1 MLKKRYLWLILIIIL
16 ALTLSLYFIYNGKN
30 KSSVQTKEVIE
41 ETEEDIVVQEAP
53 VKIEKGTVAGIKQG
67 KKEWEIEADK
77 ISLGEDRKKTI
88 FEQINRATIFK
99 ENKPHLQVQLNQCI
113 ADMESNSMELI
124 GDVVIKSEEGD
135 ILKGDRF
142 FWDSKNEKLTSI
154 EPVEV
159 IAKENRITADQFS
172 TDIELNNLEFSGNV
186 NVTIKL
192 KGALKVNDRL

>member
-1 MLKKRYLWLILIIIL
+1 MLKQRYLWLILIIIL

-30 KSSVQTKEVIE
+30 KSSVQKEEVIE

-53 VKIEKGTVAGIKQG
+53 VKIEKGTVVGIKQG

-99 ENKPHLQVQLNQCI
+99 ESKPHLQVQLNKCI
-113 ADMESNSMELI
+113 ADMDSNSMELI
-124 GDVVIKSEEGD
+124 GDVVIESEEGD
-135 ILKGDRF
+135 ILKGNWF

-159 IAKENRITADQFS
+159 IAKDNRITADQFS

>member
-1 MLKKRYLWLILIIIL
+1 LILIIIL

-30 KSSVQTKEVIE
+30 KSSVQKEEVIE

-53 VKIEKGTVAGIKQG
+53 VKIEKGTVVGIKQG

-99 ENKPHLQVQLNQCI
+99 ESKPHLQVQLNKCI
-113 ADMESNSMELI
+113 ADMDSNSMELI
-124 GDVVIKSEEGD
+124 GDVVIESEEGD
-135 ILKGDRF
+135 ILKGNWF
-142 FWDSKNEKLTSI
+142 FWDSKNEKLSSI

-159 IAKENRITADQFS
+159 IAKDNRITADQFF

>member
-159 IAKENRITADQFS
+159 IAK
-172 TDIELNNLEFSGNV
+172 
-186 NVTIKL
+186 
-192 KGALKVNDRL
+192 

>member
-1 MLKKRYLWLILIIIL
+1 MLRQRYLWLILIIIL
-16 ALTLSLYFIYNGKN
+16 GLTLSLYFIYNGKN
-30 KSSVQTKEVIE
+30 KSSVQKEEVIE

-53 VKIEKGTVAGIKQG
+53 VKIEKGTVVGIKQG

-113 ADMESNSMELI
+113 ADMDSNSMELI
-124 GDVVIKSEEGD
+124 GDVVIESEEGD
-135 ILKGDRF
+135 ILKGNWF
-142 FWDSKNEKLTSI
+142 FWDSKNEKLSSI

-159 IAKENRITADQFS
+159 IAKDNRVTADQFS

>member
-1 MLKKRYLWLILIIIL
+1 MLKQRYLWLILIIIL

-30 KSSVQTKEVIE
+30 KSSVQKKEVIE

-53 VKIEKGTVAGIKQG
+53 VKIEKGTVVGIKQG

-99 ENKPHLQVQLNQCI
+99 ESKPHLQVQLNKCI
-113 ADMESNSMELI
+113 ADMDSNSMELI
-124 GDVVIKSEEGD
+124 GDVVIESEEGD
-135 ILKGDRF
+135 ILKGNWF
-142 FWDSKNEKLTSI
+142 FWDSKNEKLSSI

-159 IAKENRITADQFS
+159 IAKDNRFTADQFS
-172 TDIELNNLEFSGNV
+172 TDIKLDNLEFSGNV

-192 KGALKVNDRL
+192 KGALKVNDKL

>member
-1 MLKKRYLWLILIIIL
+1 MIRRRHLWFILIIIFL
-16 ALTLSLYFIYNGKN
+16 SLSLYFIYNGKN
-30 KSSVQTKEVIE
+30 KSSVQKEEVIE

-53 VKIEKGTVAGIKQG
+53 VKIEKGTVVGIKQG

-99 ENKPHLQVQLNQCI
+99 ESKPHLQVQLNKCI
-113 ADMESNSMELI
+113 ADMDSNSMELI
-124 GDVVIKSEEGD
+124 GDVIIESEEGD

-159 IAKENRITADQFS
+159 IAKDNRITADQFF

>member
-1 MLKKRYLWLILIIIL
+1 MLRQRYLWLILIIIL

-30 KSSVQTKEVIE
+30 KSSVQKEEEIE

-53 VKIEKGTVAGIKQG
+53 VKIEKGSVVGIKQG

-77 ISLGEDRKKTI
+77 ISLGEDRKMTI

-99 ENKPHLQVQLNQCI
+99 ESKPHLQIQLNKCI
-113 ADMESNSMELI
+113 ADMDSNSMELI
-124 GDVVIKSEEGD
+124 GDVVIESEEGD

-142 FWDSKNEKLTSI
+142 FWDSKKEKLTSI

-159 IAKENRITADQFS
+159 IAKENRIIANQFS

>member
-1 MLKKRYLWLILIIIL
+1 MILIIIL

-53 VKIEKGTVAGIKQG
+53 VKIEKGTVVGIKQG

-99 ENKPHLQVQLNQCI
+99 ESKPHLEVQLNKCI
-113 ADMESNSMELI
+113 ADMDSNSMELI
-124 GDVVIKSEEGD
+124 GDVVIESEEGD
-135 ILKGDRF
+135 ILKGNWF
-142 FWDSKNEKLTSI
+142 FWDSKNEKLSSI

-159 IAKENRITADQFS
+159 IVKDNRITADQFS

>member
-1 MLKKRYLWLILIIIL
+1 MLRQRYLWLILIIIL
-16 ALTLSLYFIYNGKN
+16 TLTLSLYFIYNGKN
-30 KSSVQTKEVIE
+30 KSLVQKEEVIE

-53 VKIEKGTVAGIKQG
+53 VKIEKGTVVGIKQG

-99 ENKPHLQVQLNQCI
+99 ESKPHLQVQLNQCI
-113 ADMESNSMELI
+113 ADMDSNSMELI
-124 GDVVIKSEEGD
+124 GDVIIESEEGD

-142 FWDSKNEKLTSI
+142 FWDSKKEKLTSI

-159 IAKENRITADQFS
+159 IAKENRIIANQFS

>member
-1 MLKKRYLWLILIIIL
+1 MLRQRYLWLILIIIL

-30 KSSVQTKEVIE
+30 KSSVQKEEVIE

-53 VKIEKGTVAGIKQG
+53 VKIEKGTVVGIKQG

-88 FEQINRATIFK
+88 FEVIKRAVIFK
-99 ENKPHLQVQLNQCI
+99 DSKPHLQIQLNKCI
-113 ADMESNSMELI
+113 ADMDSNSMELI
-124 GDVVIKSEEGD
+124 GDVIIESEEGD

-142 FWDSKNEKLTSI
+142 FWDSKKEKLTSI

-159 IAKENRITADQFS
+159 IAKENRIIASQFS

>member
-1 MLKKRYLWLILIIIL
+1 MLRKRYLWLILIIIL

-159 IAKENRITADQFS
+159 IAKENRIIANQFS
-172 TDIELNNLEFSGNV
+172 TDIELNNLEFNGNV

>member
-1 MLKKRYLWLILIIIL
+1 MLRQRYLWLILIIIL
-16 ALTLSLYFIYNGKN
+16 ALTLFLYFIYNGKN
-30 KSSVQTKEVIE
+30 KSSVQKEEVIE

-53 VKIEKGTVAGIKQG
+53 VKIEKGTVVGIKQG

-88 FEQINRATIFK
+88 FEVIKRAVIFK
-99 ENKPHLQVQLNQCI
+99 DSKPHLQIQLNKCI
-113 ADMESNSMELI
+113 ADMDSNSMELI
-124 GDVVIKSEEGD
+124 GDVIIESEEGD

-142 FWDSKNEKLTSI
+142 FWDSKKEKLTSI

-159 IAKENRITADQFS
+159 IAKENRIIANQFS

>member
-1 MLKKRYLWLILIIIL
+1 MLRKRYFWLILIIIL
-16 ALTLSLYFIYNGKN
+16 ALSLSLYFIYNGKN
-30 KSSVQTKEVIE
+30 KSSVQKEEVIE

-53 VKIEKGTVAGIKQG
+53 VKIEKGTVVGIKQG

-99 ENKPHLQVQLNQCI
+99 ENKPHLQVQLNKCI
-113 ADMESNSMELI
+113 ADMDSNSIELI
-124 GDVVIKSEEGD
+124 GDVVIESEEGD
-135 ILKGDRF
+135 ILKGNWF
-142 FWDSKNEKLTSI
+142 FWDSKNEKLSSI

-159 IAKENRITADQFS
+159 IAKDNRITADQFS

-186 NVTIKL
+186 NVTIKI
-192 KGALKVNDRL
+192 D

>member
-1 MLKKRYLWLILIIIL
+1 MLRQKYLWLILIIIL

-30 KSSVQTKEVIE
+30 KSSVQKEEEIE

-53 VKIEKGTVAGIKQG
+53 VKIEKGSVVGIKQG

-77 ISLGEDRKKTI
+77 ISLGEDRKMTI

-99 ENKPHLQVQLNQCI
+99 ESKPHLQIQLNKCI
-113 ADMESNSMELI
+113 ADMDSNSMELI
-124 GDVVIKSEEGD
+124 GDVVIESEEGD

-142 FWDSKNEKLTSI
+142 FWDSINEKLTSL

-159 IAKENRITADQFS
+159 IAKDNRITADQFS
-172 TDIELNNLEFSGNV
+172 TDMELNNLEFSGNV

-192 KGALKVNDRL
+192 KGALKVNDKL

>member
-159 IAKENRITADQFS
+159 IAKENRIIANQFS

-186 NVTIKL
+186 KVTIKL

>member
-1 MLKKRYLWLILIIIL
+1 MLRQRYLWLILIIIL
-16 ALTLSLYFIYNGKN
+16 GLTLSLYFIYNGKN
-30 KSSVQTKEVIE
+30 KSSVQKEEVIE

-53 VKIEKGTVAGIKQG
+53 VKIEKGTVVGIKQG

-99 ENKPHLQVQLNQCI
+99 ESKPHLQVQLNKCI
-113 ADMESNSMELI
+113 ADMDSNSMELI
-124 GDVVIKSEEGD
+124 GDVVIESEEGD
-135 ILKGDRF
+135 ILKGNWF
-142 FWDSKNEKLTSI
+142 FWDSKNEKLSSI

-159 IAKENRITADQFS
+159 IAKDNRFTADQFS
-172 TDIELNNLEFSGNV
+172 TDIKLDNLEFSGNV

-192 KGALKVNDRL
+192 KGALKVNDKL

>member
-1 MLKKRYLWLILIIIL
+1 MLRKRYLWLILIIIL

-53 VKIEKGTVAGIKQG
+53 VKIEKGIVVGIKQG

-99 ENKPHLQVQLNQCI
+99 ENKPHLQVQLNKCI
-113 ADMESNSMELI
+113 ADMDSNSIELI
-124 GDVVIKSEEGD
+124 GDVVIESEEGD
-135 ILKGDRF
+135 ILKGNWF

-159 IAKENRITADQFS
+159 IAKDNRITADQFS

>member
-1 MLKKRYLWLILIIIL
+1 MLRRRYLWFILLIIIVL
-16 ALTLSLYFIYNGKN
+16 SLSLYFIYNGKN
-30 KSSVQTKEVIE
+30 KSSVQKEEVIE

-53 VKIEKGTVAGIKQG
+53 VKIEKGTVVGIKQG

-99 ENKPHLQVQLNQCI
+99 ESKPHLQVQLNKCI
-113 ADMESNSMELI
+113 ADMDSNSMELI
-124 GDVVIKSEEGD
+124 GDVIIESEEGD
-135 ILKGDRF
+135 ILKGNWF
-142 FWDSKNEKLTSI
+142 FWDSKNEKLSSI

-159 IAKENRITADQFS
+159 IAKDNRITADQFS

-192 KGALKVNDRL
+192 KGPLESK

>member
-1 MLKKRYLWLILIIIL
+1 MLRQRYLWLILIIIL

-30 KSSVQTKEVIE
+30 KSSVQKEEEIE

-53 VKIEKGTVAGIKQG
+53 VKIEKGSVVGIKQG
-67 KKEWEIEADK
+67 KKEWEVEADK
-77 ISLGEDRKKTI
+77 ISLGEDRKMTI

-99 ENKPHLQVQLNQCI
+99 ESKPHLQIQLNKCI
-113 ADMESNSMELI
+113 ADMDSNSMELI
-124 GDVVIKSEEGD
+124 GDVVIESEEGD

-142 FWDSKNEKLTSI
+142 FWDSKKEKLTSI

-159 IAKENRITADQFS
+159 IAKENRIIANQFS

>member
-1 MLKKRYLWLILIIIL
+1 MLRKRYLWLILIIIL

-30 KSSVQTKEVIE
+30 KSSVQKEEVIK

-53 VKIEKGTVAGIKQG
+53 VKIEKGTVVGIKQG

-88 FEQINRATIFK
+88 FEQITRATIFK
-99 ENKPHLQVQLNQCI
+99 ESKPHLQVQLNKCI
-113 ADMESNSMELI
+113 ADMDSNSMELI
-124 GDVVIKSEEGD
+124 GDVVIESEKGD
-135 ILKGDRF
+135 ILKGNWF
-142 FWDSKNEKLTSI
+142 FWDSKNEKLSSI

-159 IAKENRITADQFS
+159 IAKNNRVTADQFS

-186 NVTIKL
+186 NVTIK
-192 KGALKVNDRL
+192 VD

>member
-1 MLKKRYLWLILIIIL
+1 MLKQRYLWLILIIIL

-30 KSSVQTKEVIE
+30 KSSVQKEEVIE

-53 VKIEKGTVAGIKQG
+53 VKIEKGTVVGIKQG

-99 ENKPHLQVQLNQCI
+99 ESKPHLQVQLNKCI
-113 ADMESNSMELI
+113 ADMDSNSMELI
-124 GDVVIKSEEGD
+124 GDVIIESEEGD

-142 FWDSKNEKLTSI
+142 FWDSKKEKLTSI

-159 IAKENRITADQFS
+159 IAKENRIIANQFS

>member
-1 MLKKRYLWLILIIIL
+1 MLRQRYLWLILIIIL

-30 KSSVQTKEVIE
+30 KSSVQKEEVIE

-53 VKIEKGTVAGIKQG
+53 VKIEKGTVVGIKQG

-77 ISLGEDRKKTI
+77 ISLGEDREKTI
-88 FEQINRATIFK
+88 FEVIKRAVIFK
-99 ENKPHLQVQLNQCI
+99 DSKPHLQIQLNKCI
-113 ADMESNSMELI
+113 ADMDSNSMELI
-124 GDVVIKSEEGD
+124 GDVIIESEEGD

-142 FWDSKNEKLTSI
+142 FWDSKKEKLTSI

-159 IAKENRITADQFS
+159 IAKENRIIASQFS

-192 KGALKVNDRL
+192 KGALKVSDRL

>member
-1 MLKKRYLWLILIIIL
+1 MLRRRYLWFILLIIIVL
-16 ALTLSLYFIYNGKN
+16 SLSLYFIYNGKN
-30 KSSVQTKEVIE
+30 KSSVQKEEVIE

-53 VKIEKGTVAGIKQG
+53 VKIEKGTVVGIKQG

-99 ENKPHLQVQLNQCI
+99 ESKPHLQVQLNKCI
-113 ADMESNSMELI
+113 ADMDSNSMELI
-124 GDVVIKSEEGD
+124 GDVVIESEEGD
-135 ILKGDRF
+135 ILKGNWF
-142 FWDSKNEKLTSI
+142 FWDSKNEKLSSI

-159 IAKENRITADQFS
+159 IAKDNRITADQFS

-186 NVTIKL
+186 NVTIKI
-192 KGALKVNDRL
+192 D

>member
-1 MLKKRYLWLILIIIL
+1 MLRRRYLWFILIIIVL
-16 ALTLSLYFIYNGKN
+16 SLSLYFIYNGKN
-30 KSSVQTKEVIE
+30 KSSVQKEEVIE

-53 VKIEKGTVAGIKQG
+53 VKIEKGTVVGIKQG

-99 ENKPHLQVQLNQCI
+99 ESKPHLQVQLNKCI
-113 ADMESNSMELI
+113 ADMDSNSIELI
-124 GDVVIKSEEGD
+124 GDVVIESEEGD
-135 ILKGDRF
+135 ILKGNWF
-142 FWDSKNEKLTSI
+142 FWDSKNEKLSSI

-159 IAKENRITADQFS
+159 IAKDNRITADQFS

-192 KGALKVNDRL
+192 KGALKVNDKL

>member
-1 MLKKRYLWLILIIIL
+1 MLRQRYLWLILIIIL

-30 KSSVQTKEVIE
+30 KSSVQKEEVIE

-53 VKIEKGTVAGIKQG
+53 VKIEKGSVVGIKQG

-99 ENKPHLQVQLNQCI
+99 ESKPHLQIQLNKCI
-113 ADMESNSMELI
+113 ADMDSNSMELI
-124 GDVVIKSEEGD
+124 GDVVIESEEGD

-142 FWDSKNEKLTSI
+142 FWDSKKEKLTSI

-159 IAKENRITADQFS
+159 IAKENRIIANQFS

>member
-1 MLKKRYLWLILIIIL
+1 MLRQRYLWLILIIIL
-16 ALTLSLYFIYNGKN
+16 TLTLSLYFIYNGKN
-30 KSSVQTKEVIE
+30 KSLVQKEEVIE

-53 VKIEKGTVAGIKQG
+53 VKIEKGTVVGIKQG

-88 FEQINRATIFK
+88 FEVIKRAVIFK
-99 ENKPHLQVQLNQCI
+99 DSKPHLQIQLNKCI
-113 ADMESNSMELI
+113 ADMDSNSMELI
-124 GDVVIKSEEGD
+124 GDVVIESEEGD

-142 FWDSKNEKLTSI
+142 FWDSKKEKLTSI

-159 IAKENRITADQFS
+159 IAKENRIIASQFS

-192 KGALKVNDRL
+192 KGALKVNDRP

>member
-1 MLKKRYLWLILIIIL
+1 
-16 ALTLSLYFIYNGKN
+16 
-30 KSSVQTKEVIE
+30 VIE

-53 VKIEKGTVAGIKQG
+53 VKIEKGTVVGIKQG

-99 ENKPHLQVQLNQCI
+99 ESKPHLEIQLNKCI
-113 ADMESNSMELI
+113 ADMDSNSMELI
-124 GDVVIKSEEGD
+124 GDVVIESEEGD

-159 IAKENRITADQFS
+159 IAKENRIIASQFS

>member
-1 MLKKRYLWLILIIIL
+1 MLKQRYLWLILIIIL

-30 KSSVQTKEVIE
+30 KSSVQKEEVIE

-53 VKIEKGTVAGIKQG
+53 VKIEKGTVVGIKQG

-88 FEQINRATIFK
+88 FEQITRATIFK
-99 ENKPHLQVQLNQCI
+99 ESKPHLQVQVNKCI
-113 ADMESNSMELI
+113 ADMDSNSIELI
-124 GDVVIKSEEGD
+124 GDVVIESEEGD
-135 ILKGDRF
+135 ILKGNWF
-142 FWDSKNEKLTSI
+142 FWDSKNEKLSSI

-159 IAKENRITADQFS
+159 IAKDNRINANQFS

-192 KGALKVNDRL
+192 KGALKVNDKL

>member
-1 MLKKRYLWLILIIIL
+1 MLRKRYLWLILIIIL
-16 ALTLSLYFIYNGKN
+16 ALSLSLYFIYNGKK
-30 KSSVQTKEVIE
+30 KSSVQREEVIE

-53 VKIEKGTVAGIKQG
+53 VKIEKGTVVGIKQG

-99 ENKPHLQVQLNQCI
+99 ESKPHLQVQLNKCI
-113 ADMESNSMELI
+113 ADMDSNSMELI
-124 GDVVIKSEEGD
+124 GDVVIESEEGD

-142 FWDSKNEKLTSI
+142 FWDSKNEKLSSI

-159 IAKENRITADQFS
+159 IAKDNRVTADQFS
-172 TDIELNNLEFSGNV
+172 TDTELNNLEFSGNV

>member
-1 MLKKRYLWLILIIIL
+1 MLRQRYLWLILIIIL

-30 KSSVQTKEVIE
+30 KSSVQKEEEIE

-53 VKIEKGTVAGIKQG
+53 VKIEKGSVVGIKQG
-67 KKEWEIEADK
+67 KKEWEVEADK
-77 ISLGEDRKKTI
+77 ISLGEDRKMTI

-99 ENKPHLQVQLNQCI
+99 ESKPHLQIQLNKCI
-113 ADMESNSMELI
+113 ADMDSNSMELI
-124 GDVVIKSEEGD
+124 GDVVIESEEGD

-142 FWDSKNEKLTSI
+142 FWDSKKEKLTSI

-159 IAKENRITADQFS
+159 IAKENRIIANQFS

-192 KGALKVNDRL
+192 KGALKVSDRL

>member
-1 MLKKRYLWLILIIIL
+1 MLKQRHLWLILIIIL

-30 KSSVQTKEVIE
+30 KSSVQKEETIA

-53 VKIEKGTVAGIKQG
+53 VKIEKGTVVGIKQG

-88 FEQINRATIFK
+88 FEQITRATIFK
-99 ENKPHLQVQLNQCI
+99 DSKPHLQVQLNKCI
-113 ADMESNSMELI
+113 ADMDSNSMELI
-124 GDVVIKSEEGD
+124 GDVVIESEEGD

-142 FWDSKNEKLTSI
+142 FWDSINEKLTSL

-159 IAKENRITADQFS
+159 IAKDNRITADQFS
-172 TDIELNNLEFSGNV
+172 TDMELNNLEFSGNV

-192 KGALKVNDRL
+192 KGALKVNDKL

>member
-1 MLKKRYLWLILIIIL
+1 MLKQRYLWLILIIIL
-16 ALTLSLYFIYNGKN
+16 ALSLYLYFIYHGKN
-30 KSSVQTKEVIE
+30 KSSVQKEEVIE

-53 VKIEKGTVAGIKQG
+53 VTIEKGTVVGIKQG

-99 ENKPHLQVQLNQCI
+99 DSKPHLEIQLKQCI
-113 ADMESNSMELI
+113 ADMGSNSMELI
-124 GDVVIKSEEGD
+124 GDVVIESEEGD

-142 FWDSKNEKLTSI
+142 FWDSINEKLTSL

-159 IAKENRITADQFS
+159 IAKDNRITADQFS
-172 TDIELNNLEFSGNV
+172 TDMELNNLEFSGNV

-192 KGALKVNDRL
+192 KGALKVNDKL

>member
-1 MLKKRYLWLILIIIL
+1 MLKQRYLWLILIIIL

-30 KSSVQTKEVIE
+30 KSSVQKEEVIE

-53 VKIEKGTVAGIKQG
+53 VKIEKGIVVGIKQG

-99 ENKPHLQVQLNQCI
+99 ESKPHLQVQVNKCI
-113 ADMESNSMELI
+113 ADMDSNSIELI
-124 GDVVIKSEEGD
+124 GDVVIESEEGD
-135 ILKGDRF
+135 ILKGNWF
-142 FWDSKNEKLTSI
+142 FWDSKNEKLSSI

-159 IAKENRITADQFS
+159 IAKDNRINADQFS

>member
-1 MLKKRYLWLILIIIL
+1 MLKQRYLWLILIIIL

-30 KSSVQTKEVIE
+30 KSSVQKEEVIE

-53 VKIEKGTVAGIKQG
+53 VKIEKGTVVGIKQG

-88 FEQINRATIFK
+88 FEVIKRAVIFK
-99 ENKPHLQVQLNQCI
+99 DSKPHLQIQLNKCI
-113 ADMESNSMELI
+113 ADMDSNSMELI
-124 GDVVIKSEEGD
+124 GDVIIESEEGD

-142 FWDSKNEKLTSI
+142 FWDSKKEKLTSI

-159 IAKENRITADQFS
+159 IAKENRIIASQFS